1 MGQGNSKQ
9 CALFLRVRGEDI
21 SSMDKQESWSKV
33 LWVCTIQVSRCLQFF
48 NGMMREKLLDGR
60 RALIE
65 ARNENRKKDK
75 TIEELKKTIAELRK
89 AKIYQAWTNKN
100 PGRRFYGSV
109 LYKCRGAC
117 NFFQW
122 YDEGEAFGWQKRA
135 LIEARNENRKKDK
148 TIEELKKTIAEL
160 RSELVKNEE
169 LEEDIINSFLKL

>member
-1 MGQGNSKQ
+1 MELGGGISKNRWGKAIQ
-9 CALFLRVRGEDI
+9 
-21 SSMDKQESWSKV
+21 SNV
-33 LWVCTIQVSRCLQFF
+33 LCFCGL
-48 NGMMREKLLDGR
+48 E
-60 RALIE
+60 
-65 ARNENRKKDK
+65 
-75 TIEELKKTIAELRK
+75 